1 MKHCCEKHTMQNS
14 KIYVKTVATAK
25 ITLEALICGCQVEE
39 GVLIAQRM
47 GLREGGR

>member
-1 MKHCCEKHTMQNS
+1 MKHRCEKHTMQNS
-14 KIYVKTVATAK
+14 KIYVKTVVTAK

-39 GVLIAQRM
+39 GVLIVQRM